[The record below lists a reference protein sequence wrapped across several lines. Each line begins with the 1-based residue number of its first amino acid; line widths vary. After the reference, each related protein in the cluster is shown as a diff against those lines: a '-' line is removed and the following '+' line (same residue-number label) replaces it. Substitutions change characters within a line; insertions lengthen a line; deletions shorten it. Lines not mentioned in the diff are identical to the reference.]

1 MALFIS
7 WRVALVIITFYG
19 INLLPIY
26 DFPTRSFF
34 PLPSHLGY
42 WEKWADWDGSFF
54 LSIAERGYIPHH
66 TPFFPLYPTLIK
78 TISAISPLNSFWS
91 AFLISQL
98 SALLAVF
105 FFYKL
110 VLLDY
115 PQDRAKRSVFLLLA
129 FPTSFYLG
137 AIYSEPLFLFLAIS
151 AFYFARKKIWLAA
164 AILAGLASVTR
175 VIGITV
181 IIGILSEYFLSNLP
195 NLKLSFLYKKIQL
208 RILLYLIVFKFLL
221 DLILT
226 PLLINN
232 WTTLG
237 VVTTL
242 SDIIYIPIIFLVISL
257 AVFYCG
263 YYFEYNKIFKI
274 STLKLF
280 SAFIPLLIL
289 MFYFYSLFSDPLIFL
304 KAHEDWGRFLTFPL
318 NTPIHHFFLIKNNFF
333 STGHPDQLIAEF
345 FFFLI
350 TFITCIISLFKLRPS
365 YYIYFT
371 AYMLITL
378 SSGGLLSFPRI
389 ALGAFPMFIVLS
401 LIKNEWLYNLWLF
414 LSLTFLGILSVMF
427 INSFW
432 VA

>member
-1 MALFIS
+1 M
-7 WRVALVIITFYG
+7 VIITFYG

-26 DFPTRSFF
+26 DYPTRSFF
-34 PLPSHLGY
+34 FLPSHLGY

-54 LSIAERGYIPHH
+54 LSIAEQGYIPHH
-66 TPFFPLYPTLIK
+66 TPFFPLYPVLIK
-78 TISAISPLNSFWS
+78 TVSGISALNSFWS
-91 AFLISQL
+91 AFIISQL
-98 SALLAVF
+98 AAFSAVF

-115 PQDRAKRSVFLLLA
+115 PDDKAKKSVFLLLA

-137 AIYSEPLFLFLAIS
+137 AVYSEPLFLFFAVS
-151 AFYFARKKIWLAA
+151 AFYFARKKYWLAS

-181 IIGILSEYFLSNLP
+181 IIGIMAEYFLSNIP
-195 NLKLSFLYKKIQL
+195 SLKLSLLYKKIQFRAL
-208 RILLYLIVFKFLL
+208 MYLVVFKLLL
-221 DLILT
+221 DWVLP
-226 PLLINN
+226 PLLINH

-237 VVTTL
+237 IAATL
-242 SDIIYIPIIFLVISL
+242 SDLIYIPIIFLIISF
-257 AVFYCG
+257 AVFYLG
-263 YYFEYNKIFKI
+263 YYFEYKKIFKI
-274 STLKLF
+274 NTLKLLP
-280 SAFIPLLIL
+280 AFIPLLIL
-289 MFYFYSLFSDPLIFL
+289 MFYFYSHFSDPLIFM
-304 KAHEDWGRFLTFPL
+304 KAHEDWGRYLTFPL
-318 NTPIHHFFLIKNNFF
+318 NTVINHFHIIKNNLFI
-333 STGHPDQLIAEF
+333 TGHHDQLIAEF

-350 TFITCIISLFKLRPS
+350 TFITCIISLLKLRAS

-371 AYMLITL
+371 VYLLITL

-401 LIKNEWLYNLWLF
+401 LIKSESLYNLWLF